1 MDILVVLD
9 PSGLAFTEAGML
21 VQFKAYTIV
30 AGGQHVVPVEV
41 EYVFGQTANAKRQAF
56 VQAARDAFAA
66 YAAANAITFPAVRN
80 VEVWGV

>member
-1 MDILVVLD
+1 
-9 PSGLAFTEAGML
+9 
-21 VQFKAYTIV
+21 
-30 AGGQHVVPVEV
+30 VEV